1 MSGRLKSTI
10 YAFLVF
16 AAVMSAVFTITTGS
30 LAVGIVTGIVAGA
43 LFAMAVL
50 LFVVIVQKFRMFGV
64 KNIQGWAAGEVTN
77 RSGAANFMRHGLAE
91 GGILFLTDKRLRFC
105 THRVSAE
112 VGDYSFPV
120 SAIAVV
126 KPFRTLGIVPN
137 GIDVDLNDGRSARF
151 VVDDRQAWMAAIE
164 RQRLLPQ
171 QQSAGHPD

>member
-1 MSGRLKSTI
+1 MSGRLKSAF

-16 AAVMSAVFTITTGS
+16 AVVMSAVFTITTGN

-43 LFAMAVL
+43 LFALALL

-64 KNIQGWAAGEVTN
+64 KNIQGWAADEVTI

-120 SAIAVV
+120 TAIAGV

-137 GIDVDLNDGRSARF
+137 GIEVDLNDGRWARF
-151 VVDDRQAWMAAIE
+151 VVEDRKGWMEAIE
-164 RQRLLPQ
+164 RQRSL
-171 QQSAGHPD
+171 A